1 MHTNEWNT
9 MDAVVLAAGEGTR
22 LRPLTDDKPKGMVE
36 VDDQPIL
43 THCFDQLVEL
53 GADEL
58 IVVVGYLKERIIDQY
73 GDEYEGVPI
82 TYTHQR
88 EQRGLA
94 HALLSVE
101 EHIDALITI
110 ILRDTF
116 SQPQPTNLGQRQRV
130 VHAPAAVLFGAV
142 A

>member
-58 IVVVGYLKERIIDQY
+58 I
-73 GDEYEGVPI
+73 
-82 TYTHQR
+82 
-88 EQRGLA
+88 
-94 HALLSVE
+94 LLSAISRNE
-101 EHIDALITI
+101 LSINMAMSTRACRLLTHTSANREDLPTHCSPSRSTSTTI
-110 ILRDTF
+110 
-116 SQPQPTNLGQRQRV
+116 SC
-130 VHAPAAVLFGAV
+130 
-142 A
+142 